1 MKRVIIESPYR
12 GANQSERLR
21 NISYLKKCIRDCIM
35 RGESP
40 YASHGLLPGAL
51 DEDKPEER
59 QLGIEAGYE
68 WWNVA
73 ELIVFYTDYGWS
85 SGMHRAM
92 EYAILT
98 GILYEKRTLPIP
110 ADIPIEHLAP

>member
-21 NISYLKKCIRDCIM
+21 NVSYLKRCIRDCIM

-51 DEDKPEER
+51 DEDQAEER
-59 QLGIEAGYE
+59 LRGIEAGYE
-68 WWNVA
+68 WWFVA
-73 ELIVFYTDYGWS
+73 ELIVFYVDYGWS
-85 SGMHRAM
+85 SGMKIAKARVLGLNKP
-92 EYAILT
+92 YDL
-98 GILYEKRTLPIP
+98 RTL
-110 ADIPIEHLAP
+110 LK

>member
-12 GANQSERLR
+12 GASQAERLR
-21 NISYLKKCIRDCIM
+21 NVSYLKRCIRDCVL

-40 YASHGLLPGAL
+40 YASHMMLLGAL
-51 DEDKPEER
+51 DEDVPEER
-59 QLGIEAGYE
+59 QRGIEAGYE

-85 SGMHRAM
+85 AGMQKAM
-92 EYAILT
+92 AFAIT
-98 GILYEKRTLPIP
+98 RGKRCEQRTLPVP
-110 ADIPIEHLAP
+110 ADIPLNDLAP